1 MKEQFNAI
9 QSSVM
14 NTASKEMAKIG
25 QNLIGGLEGFGLTPT
40 QKRAVAVQ
48 IEEAVDEVEQ
58 LVGGKAKEVF
68 SLIKDGIDKKLDEI
82 DIIPKELRKQI
93 SNMCKGSVDQL
104 GKLVNDA
111 VAQAS
116 KSGKEVSGAILDQ
129 GLKALKS
136 TFDIISAW
144 LKGEKTTEQAMTGI
158 KSAWKEAGK
167 EVSKSF
173 SDAKKSFVAKVGGKK
188 VNSKQKT
195 SAAKEKT
202 HADRVVKK
210 QDVTTSRDR

>member
-111 VAQAS
+111 VPNFLLYS
-116 KSGKEVSGAILDQ
+116 NIHL
-129 GLKALKS
+129 
-136 TFDIISAW
+136 FP
-144 LKGEKTTEQAMTGI
+144 
-158 KSAWKEAGK
+158 
-167 EVSKSF
+167 
-173 SDAKKSFVAKVGGKK
+173 KVHNHMYLHKIPH
-188 VNSKQKT
+188 NQYLI
-195 SAAKEKT
+195 
-202 HADRVVKK
+202 
-210 QDVTTSRDR
+210 

>member
-14 NTASKEMAKIG
+14 DTASKEMAKIG

-48 IEEAVDEVEQ
+48 IEEAVDGVEQ

-68 SLIKDGIDKKLDEI
+68 ALIKDGIDKKLDEI

-93 SNMCKGSVDQL
+93 GNMCKSSVDQL

-111 VAQAS
+111 MAQAS

-136 TFDIISAW
+136 TFDIIGAW

-158 KSAWKEAGK
+158 KGAWKEAGK

-173 SDAKKSFVAKVGGKK
+173 SEAKKSFVDKIGGKK
-188 VNSKQKT
+188 VNSKEK
-195 SAAKEKT
+195 APVAKEKT
-202 HADRVVKK
+202 HTDRVAKK
-210 QDVTTSRDR
+210 QDVTASRDR

>member
-14 NTASKEMAKIG
+14 DAASKEMAKIG
-25 QNLIGGLEGFGLTPT
+25 QNLIGGLEVLGLTPT
-40 QKRAVAVQ
+40 QKKAVAVQ
-48 IEEAVDEVEQ
+48 IEEAVDGVEQ
-58 LVGGKAKEVF
+58 FVGSKAKEVF

-82 DIIPKELRKQI
+82 DIIPKGLRKQI
-93 SNMCKGSVDQL
+93 GNMCKGSVDQL

-111 VAQAS
+111 MVQAS

-129 GLKALKS
+129 GLRALKS
-136 TFDIISAW
+136 TFDIIGAW

-173 SDAKKSFVAKVGGKK
+173 SEAKKSFVAKIGDQK
-188 VNSKQKT
+188 VNSKDKT
-195 SAAKEKT
+195 PAAKEKT
-202 HADRVVKK
+202 HADRVAKK
-210 QDVTTSRDR
+210 QDVTTFRDR